1 MRRENPHT
9 FTQRIDRE
17 FTILLCRVSF
27 CVQNFSRLI
36 CPKCRQKCVSTY
48 KPTLSKTL
56 QLYQEYDYDFIWEW
70 WKAYWNAHGA
80 DFRKI
85 LEVHITPDGYESA
98 TAHFLCSIK
107 GVLDIKIPITMIPG
121 QIYGS
126 HWPLMLL
133 SYTLG
138 ARITLHFPQPHV
150 RIRAIPSS
158 PHSSHLM
165 LSCFS
170 LTLHT
175 WSVNCYFLCGSTW
188 TARSRRQ

>member
-1 MRRENPHT
+1 MNPANKCSQY
-9 FTQRIDRE
+9 FVSLGS
-17 FTILLCRVSF
+17 FYLLLCLFSF
-27 CVQNFSRLI
+27 YACKTFPWLV
-36 CPKCRQKCVSTY
+36 CPKRRRKCILA
-48 KPTLSKTL
+48 KPTLSKTV
-56 QLYQEYDYDFIWEW
+56 QLYQEYDYHFIWEW

-85 LEVHITPDGYESA
+85 SEVRITQDGYESA

-107 GVLDIKIPITMIPG
+107 GVLDIKIPITVIPG

-150 RIRAIPSS
+150 RNRAIPSS
-158 PHSSHLM
+158 SHSSHLM

-175 WSVNCYFLCGSTW
+175 WSVNYLCGSTW
-188 TARSRRQ
+188 TARSRTR